1 MIIYR
6 LEDKQGLGVKGDRF
20 DRDYWSLDRVLANAY
35 EDRTKSSHM
44 REECRPL
51 PWQDGIPKS
60 FIHRRDWLFGF
71 AEIFDLLRWFS
82 QHDLLLMGLLG
93 AHVVE
98 YEVCDCNVWRGRSQV
113 VFHASSAKRVNEKNA
128 REYSLIKHCEGDWLD
143 REYFDRIAMLIH
155 QHGHRIGSKIDADPL
170 YNWRQ

>member
-1 MIIYR
+1 MIVYR
-6 LEDKQGLGVKGDRF
+6 LEDKHGLGVKGDRC
-20 DRDYWSLDRVLANAY
+20 DRNYWSLDRVIMNAY
-35 EDRTKSSHM
+35 DDPAKSSYL

-60 FIHRRDWLFGF
+60 FIHRGDWLFGF

-98 YEVCDCNVWRGRSQV
+98 YKISKRNVWHGRSQV
-113 VFHASSAKRVNEKNA
+113 VFHAPSAKRIGDMSA
-128 REYSLIKHCEGDWLD
+128 REYSLIKDCSGDWLD
-143 REYFDRIAMLIH
+143 REYFDRVAMLIH
-155 QHGHRIGSKIDADPL
+155 RHGHRIGSKIEF
-170 YNWRQ
+170 